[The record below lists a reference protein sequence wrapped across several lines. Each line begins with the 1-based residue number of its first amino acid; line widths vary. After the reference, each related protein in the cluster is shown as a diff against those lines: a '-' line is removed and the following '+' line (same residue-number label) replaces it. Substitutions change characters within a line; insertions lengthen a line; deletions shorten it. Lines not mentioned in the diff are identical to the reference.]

1 MEIIIKDI
9 CRDFSTRP
17 LHVKKVALFVVREKE
32 RPFLPTFFLLF
43 AFCVTR
49 RLRGC
54 SGTHESFIALLQ
66 VPTRAVNIC
75 EYK

>member
-32 RPFLPTFFLLF
+32 RPFLHIFFVVRFL
-43 AFCVTR
+43 CHQTTP
-49 RLRGC
+49 G
-54 SGTHESFIALLQ
+54 LQ
-66 VPTRAVNIC
+66 WNS
-75 EYK
+75 